1 MIEPTLLISL
11 FERSYSTLK
20 DQADG
25 LTHKD
30 SLLQYPFR
38 GNCFNWVLGHLL
50 VSRNGVMAALGL
62 TPIWSDELRQQY
74 GRGSDP
80 ITPEN
85 SATAYRFEDMLRDLD
100 TTQEQI
106 VACLRTKTFADMLL
120 PSDRPNMK
128 MGERL
133 AHSAWH
139 EAYHT
144 GNTEP
149 LRQLTGKDDQVI
161 K

>member
-1 MIEPTLLISL
+1 MIEPTLLIAL
-11 FERSYSTLK
+11 FERSYATLK
-20 DQADG
+20 DQTNG
-25 LTHKD
+25 LTHAD

-38 GNCFNWVLGHLL
+38 GNCLNWVLGHIIN
-50 VSRNGVMAALGL
+50 SRNGIMAALGM

-106 VACLRTKTFADMLL
+106 IACLRGKTFADMQQ
-120 PSDRPNMK
+120 PSDRPNMV

-133 AHSAWH
+133 AQSAWH

-144 GNTEP
+144 GNTEA
-149 LRQLTGKDDQVI
+149 LRQLAGKDDQVI